1 MALAVSGRQEREDQ
15 AYGSQES
22 ATIEHP
28 LTWGTDTV
36 RRCFSNCPELDWSL
50 HLLNQEEKGGKI
62 RMSFGAERGRSGK
75 TAKNNIFERSTVVV
89 LVLSRRVFK
98 RSLNSTGSFRMGG
111 ETEIN
116 IKQLLGSP

>member
-15 AYGSQES
+15 AHGSQEP

-50 HLLNQEEKGGKI
+50 HLLNQEEKGGKNKDE
-62 RMSFGAERGRSGK
+62 FWSG
-75 TAKNNIFERSTVVV
+75 E
-89 LVLSRRVFK
+89 
-98 RSLNSTGSFRMGG
+98 G
-111 ETEIN
+111 
-116 IKQLLGSP
+116 